1 MINEVT
7 LVGYVGKDAT
17 VQTFDSGSKVS
28 LFAVATTKTYKD
40 KAGNEQSK
48 TEWHNVAAWG
58 YLANVTIRKSMM
70 VMVKGEL
77 VYRKYTDKDNVER
90 THTEIIA
97 TRLYEVARQVRDTV
111 PLPTEADMPPLKGAV
126 DRMNTGLTGTEGDDL
141 PF

>member
-28 LFAVATTKTYKD
+28 MFTVATSKTYKD
-40 KAGNEQSK
+40 KNGDEQTK
-48 TEWHNVAAWG
+48 TEWHNIAAWG
-58 YLANVTIRKSMM
+58 YLANVTICKGMM
-70 VMVKGEL
+70 VMLKGEL
-77 VYRKYTDKDNVER
+77 VYRKYTDKENIER
-90 THTEIIA
+90 IHTDIVA
-97 TRLYEVARQVRDTV
+97 TRLYEVHRQVRDTV

-126 DRMNTGLTGTEGDDL
+126 DRMNTGLTDTEGDNL